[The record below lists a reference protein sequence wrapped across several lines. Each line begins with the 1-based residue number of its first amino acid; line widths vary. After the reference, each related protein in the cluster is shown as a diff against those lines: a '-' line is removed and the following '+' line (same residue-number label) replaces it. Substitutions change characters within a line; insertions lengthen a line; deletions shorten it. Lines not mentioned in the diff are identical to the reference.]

1 MHFSSSLQVWFL
13 QLLSGVGLLFISEL
27 LCVQQHKMEE
37 EAMQYSFGIASTSLE
52 TEEPRRKRY
61 KKDAYFSDEEELDDS

>member
-1 MHFSSSLQVWFL
+1 M
-13 QLLSGVGLLFISEL
+13 
-27 LCVQQHKMEE
+27 QQYKMEE
-37 EAMQYSFGIASTSLE
+37 EAAQYTLGSTSASLE

>member
-1 MHFSSSLQVWFL
+1 MICETMY
-13 QLLSGVGLLFISEL
+13 VGHCIGLFVATCDS

-37 EAMQYSFGIASTSLE
+37 EAIQYSFGAASTSLE

>member
-1 MHFSSSLQVWFL
+1 
-13 QLLSGVGLLFISEL
+13 
-27 LCVQQHKMEE
+27 MEE

>member
-1 MHFSSSLQVWFL
+1 MVCEIMYVVLC
-13 QLLSGVGLLFISEL
+13 VGLSMTTRDS

-37 EAMQYSFGIASTSLE
+37 EAIQYSFGAASTSLE